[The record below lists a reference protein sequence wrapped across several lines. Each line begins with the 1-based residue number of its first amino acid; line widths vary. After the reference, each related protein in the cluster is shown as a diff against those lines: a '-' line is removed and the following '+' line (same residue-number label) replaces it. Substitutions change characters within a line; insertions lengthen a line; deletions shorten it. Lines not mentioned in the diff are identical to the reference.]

1 MRRWILHERAFDK
14 VIIMKKNILIFSA
27 ALVFL
32 ILLSSAV
39 LAPSGTGARFNTKT
53 VMLFLNSSDGE
64 LAAAG
69 WNNFTTNLSIPD
81 TSITILN
88 AYMRISGT
96 TGAAATTA
104 TTINVYLNETVL
116 GKFSRTESGEVSG
129 FEFLANASRGA
140 SGSDFYSLGAA
151 PQYNKI
157 SLQCGAVCN
166 SLETVAFITYKYD
179 PPPSESHETQKTFN
193 QPQIQ
198 KEANIFEKILG
209 NIKKLLS
216 LVGL

>member
-1 MRRWILHERAFDK
+1 MNPKIILF
-14 VIIMKKNILIFSA
+14 FSVA
-27 ALVFL
+27 AVFL

-39 LAPSGTGARFNTKT
+39 LAPVGDGSRFNTKT

-88 AYMRISGT
+88 AYLRISGT
-96 TGAAATTA
+96 TEAAATTA
-104 TTINVYLNETVL
+104 TTINVYFNETVL
-116 GKFSRTESGEVSG
+116 GKFTRTGSGEVSG

-140 SGSDFYSLGAA
+140 AGSDFYSLGAT

-179 PPPSESHETQKTFN
+179 PPPVVPAETQKAIS
-193 QPQIQ
+193 QPQLQ
-198 KEANIFEKILG
+198 REANIFEKILG